1 MVKLTVDLIVKLS
14 IGTTTK
20 KRPEETVL
28 QFLNRIT
35 HLYFQDKSI
44 DEIVNKCSFFFCFKY
59 FKIPSV
65 IKRI

>member
-14 IGTTTK
+14 IGTTNK
-20 KRPEETVL
+20 KRPDETVT

-44 DEIVNKCSFFFCFKY
+44 DEIVITLSSFFQFQILKNY
-59 FKIPSV
+59 FY
-65 IKRI
+65 